1 MRSCLEYGDME
12 LIELIKHDDSHAY
25 KQVFER
31 YWEKLF
37 AFVYN
42 HLHDREVSRE
52 IVQEVFVTL
61 WAKRKELQI
70 VSSISA
76 YLFSACKYRMLNE
89 IRSGKVRQKYAADF
103 EQFVKQTFDNSN
115 EEQQDLIDLE
125 NAISKSIAS
134 LPEKCQIIFRMSRE
148 EHLPIKNIAQQMN
161 ITTKTVENHI
171 THALRHL
178 RTSLSHFM
186 SWAVISLIDIFS
198 L

>member
-1 MRSCLEYGDME
+1 MRSYLEYGDME

-42 HLHDREVSRE
+42 HLHEREVSRE

-148 EHLPIKNIAQQMN
+148 EHLPIKNIAQRMN
-161 ITTKTVENHI
+161 ITTKTVENHLSN
-171 THALRHL
+171 ALRHL

-186 SWAVISLIDIFS
+186 SWTVISLIDIFS
-198 L
+198 P